1 MLNIDFTG
9 APAEKNSGR
18 PATEVVRVIDVILD
32 DTHPMYKDLGET
44 LSLNSILYRP
54 ISDSVDLTDEGD
66 TEYTGQAFPLDPN
79 IKTLPLKNETVLL
92 VRGPNRNFSNSGEND
107 IAYYVSLVSIFNHPH
122 INAYPVFDDPGSEVN
137 IGEGIDFIETNAP
150 LQSFPGDTL
159 IEGRLGQSMRL
170 SGGMSEKNPF
180 TNEDNKNKPFIFI
193 SNGITNTN
201 QNENG
206 FEPILEDIDKD
217 PSSIYLTSDHTIP
230 LTLANRKRDSY
241 DNKPDEPSKY
251 KGNQVLINAGRL
263 VFNAKKDD
271 ILLSSINSVGLNSKT
286 LNLDGK
292 DFVCLDA
299 EKIYLGSRARS
310 GQGTAKQPVM
320 KGHEVE
326 RYLQSLI
333 DIISILSRS
342 MIGASN
348 GGGPIPAINT
358 AGANA
363 TSQLKAIRS
372 LINPNGKSNLKSLKT
387 FVE

>member
-9 APAEKNSGR
+9 AAADNNAQAQP
-18 PATEVVRVIDVILD
+18 TEVVRVIDVIMD

-54 ISDSVDLTDEGD
+54 ISDSVDLTEEGD
-66 TEYTGQAFPLDPN
+66 KEYTGQAFPLDPN
-79 IKTLPLKNETVLL
+79 IKTIPLKNETVLL
-92 VRGPNRNFSNSGEND
+92 VRGPNRNFSNSGERD
-107 IAYYVSLVSIFNHPH
+107 VAYYVSMVSLFNHPH

-137 IGEGIDFIETNAP
+137 IGEGIDFVDSNAP
-150 LQSFPGDTL
+150 LQAFPGDTI
-159 IEGRLGQSMRL
+159 IEGRLGQSIRL

-180 TNEDNKNKPFIFI
+180 TNEDNKNQPFLFI
-193 SNGITNTN
+193 SNGLTNTN

-217 PSSIYLTSDHTIP
+217 PSSIYLTSDHIIP
-230 LTLANRKRDSY
+230 LTLANKKRDSY

-251 KGNQVLINAGRL
+251 KGNQVLVNAGRL

-271 ILLSSINSVGLNSKT
+271 ILLSSINSVGINSKT

-310 GQGTAKQPVM
+310 GQGIAKQPVL

-333 DIISILSRS
+333 DIITIMSNS
-342 MIGASN
+342 MTVASN
-348 GGGPIPAINT
+348 GGGPIASINT
-358 AGANA
+358 AGSNA
-363 TSQLKAIRS
+363 TAQLKSIRS
-372 LINPNGKSNLKSLKT
+372 LINPTGKSNLKSLKT